1 MHHPLFR
8 LFSAIVIAGRGQP
21 DARSRPLPAAPV
33 SRAPVA
39 AIVSPVFPSGFRRH
53 HGGYRAESP
62 SSSVALPQL
71 KWWSDGILGGIG
83 LAGNAIGLT
92 LSADQQSV
100 PAEGLDP
107 SGINW
112 GIDRDVIGNPSTSAE
127 TASDVAVA
135 LTLVVH
141 RCWPC

>member
-8 LFSAIVIAGRGQP
+8 LFSAIVIAGAAQP
-21 DARSRPLPAAPV
+21 GRTEQACAQAPV
-33 SRAPVA
+33 SRAPVS
-39 AIVSPVFPSGFRRH
+39 AIVSPVFPSWFSADTT
-53 HGGYRAESP
+53 GGYRAESP

-112 GIDRDVIGNPSTSAE
+112 GIDRDVDRQSEHQRRDGE
-127 TASDVAVA
+127 
-135 LTLVVH
+135 
-141 RCWPC
+141 